1 MATRGIV
8 AHATTN
14 GGWRGRYVHW
24 DNYPE
29 RMVGVLGELVARHGR
44 STVAHTL
51 CYEHASW
58 SIIDPLAKPS
68 EAGEPSLYEAHACV
82 TGYGYAH
89 TDIELTDSSAW
100 FLAGDTELGWAEW
113 LYIIHE
119 DFLEV
124 RRITRN
130 DKGEDI
136 TVYENAF
143 PWASIAPEGVT
154 A

>member
-8 AHATTN
+8 AHATSN

-29 RMVGVLGELVARHGR
+29 RIVGVLGELVARDGR
-44 STVAHTL
+44 ANVAHKL

-58 SIIDPLAKPS
+58 SSLDPTASKS
-68 EAGEPSLYEAHACV
+68 NENSLYSQHETV
-82 TGYGYAH
+82 EGYGYAH

-100 FLAGDTELGWAEW
+100 FINGDTELGWAEW

-119 DFLEV
+119 TMLEV
-124 RRITRN
+124 RRIFRN

-136 TVYENAF
+136 TVYENSF
-143 PWASIAPEGVT
+143 PWESISPEWVT